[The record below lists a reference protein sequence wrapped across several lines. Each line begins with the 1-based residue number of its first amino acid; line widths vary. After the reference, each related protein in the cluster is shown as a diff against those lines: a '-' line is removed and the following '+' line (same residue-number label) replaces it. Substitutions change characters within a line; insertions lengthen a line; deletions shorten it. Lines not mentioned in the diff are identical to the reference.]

1 MSNFSASPQ
10 VFLLDANLLIAMCV
24 PEHLHHG
31 DSMRWL
37 ASIGKSVLALCA
49 ISEGAL
55 VRQALRENPR
65 AGIAN
70 SIAILGAVKA
80 WPGCQFWTDSLS
92 YTEID
97 WRGVIGHKQVTDA
110 YLVAL
115 AKLKNA
121 QLASFDRGLAA
132 LRPDVV
138 HLVPIQA

>member
-1 MSNFSASPQ
+1 MSNFPASPQ
-10 VFLLDANLLIAMCV
+10 VFLLDSNLLIAMCM

-37 ASIGKSVLALCA
+37 ASIGKSVLALCP

-55 VRQALRENPR
+55 VRQALREDPK

-70 SIAILGAVKA
+70 AITILAAVKA
-80 WPGCQFWTDSLS
+80 WPGCQFWADSLS

-115 AKLKNA
+115 AKSKSA

-138 HLVPIQA
+138 RLVPIQV

>member
-1 MSNFSASPQ
+1 M
-10 VFLLDANLLIAMCV
+10 FLLDSNLLIAMCM
-24 PEHLHHG
+24 PEHLHHD

-37 ASIGKSVLALCA
+37 TSIGKSALALCA
-49 ISEGAL
+49 ITEGAL

-65 AGIAN
+65 AGINNA
-70 SIAILGAVKA
+70 IAILNAVKA
-80 WPGCQFWTDSLS
+80 WPGCQFWRDSLS

-115 AKLKNA
+115 AKSKNA

-132 LRPDVV
+132 LRPEIVS
-138 HLVPIQA
+138 LVPILAVT

>member
-1 MSNFSASPQ
+1 VTVSSRPTGTY
-10 VFLLDANLLIAMCV
+10 LLDSNLLIAMCM
-24 PEHLHHG
+24 PEHVHHD

-37 ASIGKSVLALCA
+37 TNMGKPVLALCA

-55 VRQALRENPR
+55 VRQSLRESPH

-70 SIAILGAVKA
+70 AIAILSAVKA
-80 WPGCQFWTDSLS
+80 WPGCKFWSDSLS
-92 YTEID
+92 YNEVD

-110 YLVAL
+110 YLVSL
-115 AKLKNA
+115 AKSKNA

-138 HLVPIQA
+138 QLVPIQA

>member
-1 MSNFSASPQ
+1 VSDLSASPR
-10 VFLLDANLLIAMCV
+10 VYLLDANLLIAMCML
-24 PEHLHHG
+24 EHLHHD

-37 ASIGKSVLALCA
+37 TSIGKSALALCA

-55 VRQALRENPR
+55 VRQALRDNPR
-65 AGIAN
+65 VGIAN
-70 SIAILGAVKA
+70 AIAILGAVKA
-80 WPGCQFWTDSLS
+80 WPGCQFWGDSLS
-92 YTEID
+92 YVDID

-115 AKLKNA
+115 AKSKNA

-138 HLVPIQA
+138 HLVPIRV

>member
-1 MSNFSASPQ
+1 M
-10 VFLLDANLLIAMCV
+10 FLLDSNLLIAMCM
-24 PEHLHHG
+24 PEHLHHD

-37 ASIGKSVLALCA
+37 TSIGKSALALCA
-49 ISEGAL
+49 ITEGAL

-65 AGIAN
+65 AGINNA
-70 SIAILGAVKA
+70 IAILNAVKA
-80 WPGCQFWTDSLS
+80 WPGCQFWRDSLS

-115 AKLKNA
+115 AKSKNA

-132 LRPDVV
+132 LRPEIVSW
-138 HLVPIQA
+138 VPIFAVT

>member
-1 MSNFSASPQ
+1 M
-10 VFLLDANLLIAMCV
+10 FLLDC
-24 PEHLHHG
+24 
-31 DSMRWL
+31 
-37 ASIGKSVLALCA
+37 SVFIALCNRDHEFSA
-49 ISEGAL
+49 AAHDWYEREVKVFALCPIVEGAWL
-55 VRQALRENPR
+55 RMSLRLEPKHGLRDGLTALKAYRALENCEFWPE
-65 AGIAN
+65 
-70 SIAILGAVKA
+70 SI
-80 WPGCQFWTDSLS
+80 S

-138 HLVPIQA
+138 HLVPIQS